1 MAGPHYSGK
10 KLCHRINSLQ
20 AESPDCRIHGQLFDV
35 SQRPNYEQLYAQ
47 ALSALR
53 AGEKTFFDAEQTRAL
68 DAKAPREN
76 PSVTSSLSNEANTN
90 LIARN
95 NLSLF

>member
-35 SQRPNYEQLYAQ
+35 EPHNKADDFYP
-47 ALSALR
+47 
-53 AGEKTFFDAEQTRAL
+53 L
-68 DAKAPREN
+68 DMRGKE
-76 PSVTSSLSNEANTN
+76 
-90 LIARN
+90 
-95 NLSLF
+95 